1 MPHRSGLI
9 QAGSILLGLVS
20 DLDFLPLLE
29 TSPAMLLHVPGMSTS
44 PGGGQCPG
52 QSNPS
57 CPATGPEP
65 LPSRDPSVPPRGWSR
80 PWRGVL
86 VNLTPPSPV
95 LGASETP
102 RLPRSP
108 APRAQWGRTLG
119 LKWGQACPREMPGRL
134 STPAWYSCHWGLRV
148 LAGSLQKPW
157 QVRGGDPVTCTHFPE
172 EETEA
177 QGSHSSVRF
186 QAQSGPREADITLCA
201 QPEWPGDTS
210 PMPGVPRLGSRHICS
225 YPGLR
230 RASPTPAA
238 RPQARGSWAL
248 LTTE

>member
-1 MPHRSGLI
+1 
-9 QAGSILLGLVS
+9 
-20 DLDFLPLLE
+20 
-29 TSPAMLLHVPGMSTS
+29 MLLHVPGMSTS

-65 LPSRDPSVPPRGWSR
+65 LPSWDPSVPPRGWSR

-102 RLPRSP
+102 RLPRWP

-119 LKWGQACPREMPGRL
+119 LKWGQACPRKMPGRL

-157 QVRGGDPVTCTHFPE
+157 QVRGVPTFQRRKLRLRDHTAQSDSKPSPRLGKLTSHCVPSLSGRGTPPPC
-172 EETEA
+172 
-177 QGSHSSVRF
+177 QGSHDWAPGTSSVT
-186 QAQSGPREADITLCA
+186 QG
-201 QPEWPGDTS
+201 
-210 PMPGVPRLGSRHICS
+210 
-225 YPGLR
+225 
-230 RASPTPAA
+230 
-238 RPQARGSWAL
+238 
-248 LTTE
+248 

>member
-1 MPHRSGLI
+1 
-9 QAGSILLGLVS
+9 
-20 DLDFLPLLE
+20 
-29 TSPAMLLHVPGMSTS
+29 MLLHVTGMSTS

-57 CPATGPEP
+57 CPATRPEP

-102 RLPRSP
+102 RLPRWP
-108 APRAQWGRTLG
+108 APRAQWGRTPG
-119 LKWGQACPREMPGRL
+119 LKWGQACPRKMPGRL

-148 LAGSLQKPW
+148 LADSLQKPW

-177 QGSHSSVRF
+177 QGSHGSVRF

-238 RPQARGSWAL
+238 RPRARGSWAL